1 MTTLYYSPGTASFVV
16 HWMLIELG
24 TPHELRLLNLEARE
38 HKSPAYLALNP
49 AGVVPTLVIDGVAL
63 TEAAAILLHLADADP
78 ERRFA
83 PAFGTLERARY
94 YQWILFC
101 ANTLQPAFRAWFYPD
116 EPAGAANADA
126 TKQQARVHLE
136 DAWSRIDAEL
146 DAHGPYLVGAQPT
159 AADFL
164 LTMLMRWSRNMPKTA
179 TAWPALAKLATAMKS
194 RPSFAQLYARE
205 GITDW
210 L

>member
-1 MTTLYYSPGTASFVV
+1 MITLYYSPGTASFVV
-16 HWMLIELG
+16 HWMLLELG
-24 TPHELRLLNLEARE
+24 MPHELRLLNLEARE
-38 HKSPAYLALNP
+38 HKTPAYLALNP

-78 ERRFA
+78 EHRFA
-83 PAFGTLERARY
+83 PAVGTVERARY

-126 TKQQARVHLE
+126 TKQQARAHLE
-136 DAWSRIDAEL
+136 SAWSRIDAEL
-146 DAHGPYLVGAQPT
+146 DARGPFLVGAQLT
-159 AADFL
+159 AVDFL
-164 LTMLMRWSRNMPKTA
+164 LTMLMRWSRNMPMTA
-179 TAWPALAKLATAMKS
+179 TAWPALAKLATTMKS
-194 RPSFAQLYARE
+194 RRSFAQLYALE

-210 L
+210 T